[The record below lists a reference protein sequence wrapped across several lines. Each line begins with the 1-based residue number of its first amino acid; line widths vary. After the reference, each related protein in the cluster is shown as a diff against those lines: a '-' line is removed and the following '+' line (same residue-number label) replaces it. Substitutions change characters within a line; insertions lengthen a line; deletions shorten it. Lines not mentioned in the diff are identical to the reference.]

1 MKYVDGNGRP
11 DYVEAERFHRVLQGQ
26 ELVHSRIH
34 GVACSHSSDTPRCQ
48 GSYGRRFSADVW
60 NCKMNDAMSGHQHLN
75 ATGFAYHPL
84 GFIESFKFSEVL
96 QGQEMSQVVPSFMRA
111 AFNAG
116 TQNGRVRSFDY
127 VQRSAASRG
136 YGLQQ
141 FNLPAAEVHSPSS
154 VLMFNQTM
162 VPHAELD
169 GVTNREEAYGSGYS
183 SIAIQREAEPWPS
196 TQQQRV
202 SENGSEPLDT
212 TEASAPARIAKSGLV
227 DRGVGRSSC
236 KLFGFSLTEKILP
249 ADDDGVKEVSYE
261 PECQNPRML
270 DLFGYNCSTPSAAL
284 PALCAAPIGM

>member
-11 DYVEAERFHRVLQGQ
+11 DSVEAERFHRVLQGQ

-34 GVACSHSSDTPRCQ
+34 GVACSHSSDNPRCQ

-60 NCKMNDAMSGHQHLN
+60 NCKMNDSMSGSRHLN
-75 ATGFAYHPL
+75 ATGFAYQPQ
-84 GFIESFKFSEVL
+84 GFSECVKFSEVL

-127 VQRSAASRG
+127 AQRSAASQR
-136 YGLQQ
+136 YALQQ
-141 FNLPAAEVHSPSS
+141 FNMPATEVHSPSS

-183 SIAIQREAEPWPS
+183 SIALEREAEPWPS
-196 TQQQRV
+196 MQQQRV
-202 SENGSEPLDT
+202 SENGSEPLDI
-212 TEASAPARIAKSGLV
+212 TEASAPASIANSGLV
-227 DRGVGRSSC
+227 NNGIGRSSC
-236 KLFGFSLTEKILP
+236 KLFGFSLTEKILGTEGG
-249 ADDDGVKEVSYE
+249 GVKEGNYE
-261 PECQNPRML
+261 SGQQTPRVL
-270 DLFGYNCSTPSAAL
+270 DLFGHGHSTPGALHALSAAPL
-284 PALCAAPIGM
+284 GI